1 MSNLAKEDIIISYL
15 NQMCVVCNCA
25 YILLDYEKAD
35 LKHFEKGTLYH
46 RRLLDSTVEQG
57 SESTQKKQAP
67 WTMDA
72 MLVLLAYH
80 EWRLKLSLLRASWCS
95 PAVLSSPQGL
105 MNRPFLSLSLPLS
118 LRARVCVKIFQ
129 IMLCNLSL
137 FVGSCLVLCVAAL
150 LSADRWR
157 KQVWKKA

>member
-15 NQMCVVCNCA
+15 NQMCVVCNRA

-67 WTMDA
+67 
-72 MLVLLAYH
+72 
-80 EWRLKLSLLRASWCS
+80 
-95 PAVLSSPQGL
+95 
-105 MNRPFLSLSLPLS
+105 
-118 LRARVCVKIFQ
+118 
-129 IMLCNLSL
+129 
-137 FVGSCLVLCVAAL
+137 
-150 LSADRWR
+150 
-157 KQVWKKA
+157 